1 MGYFN
6 VTAPSEDPFLTQ
18 NGIKPITWRLVRT
31 FIHTS
36 LYFFLTVGGSN
47 EQDFQ

>member
-6 VTAPSEDPFLTQ
+6 LTAPSEDPFLTQ

-31 FIHTS
+31 LIHTS

-47 EQDFQ
+47 